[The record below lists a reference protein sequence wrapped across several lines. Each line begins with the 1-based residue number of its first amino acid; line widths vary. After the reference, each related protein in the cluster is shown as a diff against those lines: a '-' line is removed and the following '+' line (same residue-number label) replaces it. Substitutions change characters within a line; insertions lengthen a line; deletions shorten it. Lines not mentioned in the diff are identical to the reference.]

1 LTRSAKSDRRVERT
15 RQAILGAFRDLILTQ
30 GYDAITVRDVVDTA
44 GVGRST
50 FYEHFDDKERLFE
63 ASVKPL
69 LSMLAEAVGQGAD
82 AVGQGA
88 DAVGQGAD
96 RRRLELVIEHFGQN
110 RRLVRVVLAGPAR
123 RLMSRFLAELI
134 ESRLASAVRAAHGSK
149 PLIPL
154 SLIAVHLA
162 EAQLGLIQ
170 PWLLAKNPCPP
181 EALAHALGTSTR
193 ASAAALLAVR
203 KS

>member
-1 LTRSAKSDRRVERT
+1 MRLGLIRSAKPDRRVERT
-15 RQAILGAFRDLILTQ
+15 RQAILGAFRDLVLTR

-69 LSMLAEAVGQGAD
+69 LSVLAEAVGQGAD
-82 AVGQGA
+82 RQ
-88 DAVGQGAD
+88 
-96 RRRLELVIEHFGQN
+96 RLELVIEHFGQN
-110 RRLVRVVLAGPAR
+110 RRLARVVLAGAAR
-123 RLMSRFLAELI
+123 QLMARFLAELL
-134 ESRLASAVRAAHGSK
+134 ESRLASAARAAHRAK

-154 SLIAVHLA
+154 SLIAAHLA

-193 ASAAALLAVR
+193 ASAAALLALR
-203 KS
+203 TS